1 MPLLA
6 DLDPPAHGL
15 VKLRARL
22 ARRRGRQAL
31 WAGLV
36 LGPAAATAVVVG
48 MLAQAPA
55 PARFDHPALV
65 EHAQGIEVVVDG
77 RRIPALELSEGLWL
91 VP

>member
-1 MPLLA
+1 MLLA
-6 DLDPPAHGL
+6 DLDPPPHGL

-22 ARRRGRQAL
+22 LRRRKRQAL

-36 LGPAAATAVVVG
+36 LGPAAATAAIVAVLV
-48 MLAQAPA
+48 QAPA

-65 EHAQGIEVVVDG
+65 EHVGVEVVVDG
-77 RRIPALELSEGLWL
+77 QRVRAVELSEGVYL